1 MNKTHYNNQPVI
13 QITFLYIP
21 FVVASVDVV
30 VVVVTDEAST

>member
-1 MNKTHYNNQPVI
+1 MNNFNYQPVM